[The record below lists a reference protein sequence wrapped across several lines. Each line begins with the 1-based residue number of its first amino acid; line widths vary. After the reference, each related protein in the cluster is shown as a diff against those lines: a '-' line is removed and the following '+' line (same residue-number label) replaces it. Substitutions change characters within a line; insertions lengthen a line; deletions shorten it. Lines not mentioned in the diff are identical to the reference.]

1 MSEPSATEPRNS
13 GRPSLTA
20 LALSPVE
27 QRRLLSSFRLTVK
40 LTGLVVT
47 IVVLLGTM
55 VFLLINSV
63 FDNLTPSIRHDLEWK
78 ARHGAAELCGTADL
92 AVVAYDN
99 AGVAK
104 AAQELVHDPDVV
116 AIHVAGERGTVFDH
130 GHVDFNWSTHHAS
143 TGQVLQHG
151 ALLVASEP
159 VEIEGVNVGRVYVAV
174 STRRLQAGIELR
186 RTILAAGG
194 LGVALALLAALAFVQ
209 LYIGPLLRILAD
221 AFTKLETTTLAALE
235 SARLKSQFLANMSHE
250 IRTPMHGIMGVTKL
264 ALGMP
269 VESKLRHYLEVI
281 DTSARGLLTIINDIL
296 DFSKMEAGKYD
307 IHPRPFDLRDVVEES
322 IELFVEPAREKKLE
336 LALQVAADVPNEL
349 IGDPD
354 RIRQILVN
362 LVSNAVKFTD
372 KGEVEVSVSVA
383 GGQET
388 DKLLLRT
395 SVKDSG
401 CGISPPAQAKLFEAF
416 TQVDGSYARQHGGTG
431 LGLAIVKR
439 LANLMGGET
448 GLHSELGR
456 GSEFWFT
463 VAVEKSHGVP
473 AERRRLDRAQPVE
486 HKRALEQR
494 PVLVVDD
501 NEINRFVAVEQLR
514 EFGFVAETACN
525 GAEAVEAVSRR
536 DYAVVLM
543 DCQMPVM
550 DGYAAAR
557 EIRRREK
564 GKRRVPIIAVTAHAI
579 VGERDNV
586 LASGMDDYVAKPV
599 RPAALER
606 ALLQWAGTADE
617 ISEDEHDEAPVLSC
631 PSSDEFEPDTDLTPR
646 LVELFLLHAP
656 EQLGELAKQVTAGN
670 AQSARAQAHKLKG
683 GLYAVGAA
691 SLADAMEQLRTLLAA
706 ERWDDTK
713 AQLLEI
719 EPRFAG
725 IVLALRTCTQGA
737 RTPAADQGDA
747 VQ

>member
-1 MSEPSATEPRNS
+1 MSPT
-13 GRPSLTA
+13 
-20 LALSPVE
+20 E

-78 ARHGAAELCGTADL
+78 ARHGVAELCGTADI
-92 AVVAYDN
+92 AVVAHDRQ
-99 AGVAK
+99 GVAR

-116 AIHVAGERGTVFDH
+116 AIHVIGEHGSVFDH
-130 GHVDFNWSTHHAS
+130 GHVDFDWSTHHAKS
-143 TGQVLQHG
+143 GEVQQHG
-151 ALLVASEP
+151 ALLVAAEP

-174 STRRLQAGIELR
+174 STRRLQAGMELR

-221 AFTKLETTTLAALE
+221 AFTKLEATTIAALE

-269 VESKLRHYLEVI
+269 VDSKMRHYLEVI

-307 IHPRPFDLRDVVEES
+307 IHPRPFDLRDVIEES
-322 IELFVEPAREKKLE
+322 IEMFTEPAREKHLE
-336 LALQVAADVPNEL
+336 LVHRVSDDVPNEL
-349 IGDPD
+349 VGDPD

-362 LVSNAVKFTD
+362 LVSNAVKFTES
-372 KGEVEVSVSVA
+372 GTVSVSVTVTA
-383 GGQET
+383 QD

-401 CGISPPAQAKLFEAF
+401 CGISHPAQSKLFEAF

-439 LANLMGGET
+439 LANLMGGDVGVE
-448 GLHSELGR
+448 SELRR
-456 GSEFWFT
+456 GSDFWFT
-463 VAVEKSHGVP
+463 MLVEESHLAP
-473 AERRRLDRAQPVE
+473 SERKQFDRLQPRERRRSVD
-486 HKRALEQR
+486 QR

-514 EFGFVAETACN
+514 EFGFIAETASN
-525 GAEAVEAVSRR
+525 GQEAVDMVFRR
-536 DYAVVLM
+536 DYAAVLM

-557 EIRRREK
+557 EIRRREQ

-586 LASGMDDYVAKPV
+586 LTSGMDDYVAKPV

-606 ALLQWAGTADE
+606 ALLQWVGTG
-617 ISEDEHDEAPVLSC
+617 DEADMEDHAVEPLLPT
-631 PSSDEFEPDTDLTPR
+631 PSSSEFESDTDLTPR
-646 LVELFLLHAP
+646 LVELFLQHGP
-656 EQLGELAKQVTAGN
+656 EQLVELTKQLSQGN
-670 AQSARAQAHKLKG
+670 AQAARAQAHKLKG

-691 SLADAMEQLRTLLAA
+691 RLADAMEDLRTLLAV
-706 ERWDDTK
+706 ERWD
-713 AQLLEI
+713 AARAHLAGI
-719 EPRFAG
+719 EPRFAA
-725 IVLALRTCTQGA
+725 IAAALQSAA
-737 RTPAADQGDA
+737 RSSRKPPEDHGDA
-747 VQ
+747 VR

>member
-1 MSEPSATEPRNS
+1 MSEPNATEPRNS
-13 GRPSLTA
+13 GRPSFTA
-20 LALSPVE
+20 LALSPLE

-40 LTGLVVT
+40 LTGLVVA

-63 FDNLTPSIRHDLEWK
+63 FDHLTPSIRHDLEWK

-92 AVVAYDN
+92 AVVAYDR
-99 AGVAK
+99 ASVAK
-104 AAQELVHDPDVV
+104 AAQELVQDPDVV
-116 AIHVAGERGTVFDH
+116 AIHVMGERGSVFDH
-130 GHVDFNWSTHHAS
+130 GHVDFDWSQHHAS
-143 TGQVLQHG
+143 SGQVLQHG

-174 STRRLQAGIELR
+174 STRRLQAGMELR

-269 VESKLRHYLEVI
+269 LDSKLRHYLGVI

-296 DFSKMEAGKYD
+296 DFSKMEAGKYE

-336 LALQVAADVPNEL
+336 LSLNVAPDVPNEL

-362 LVSNAVKFTD
+362 LTSNAVKFTD
-372 KGEVEVSVSVA
+372 RGEVSVSVTVSPHA
-383 GGQET
+383 

-401 CGISPPAQAKLFEAF
+401 CGISPAAQDKLFEAF

-439 LANLMGGET
+439 LANLMGGEV
-448 GLHSELGR
+448 GLQSEFGR

-463 VAVEKSHGVP
+463 IVVEQSHVAP
-473 AERRRLDRAQPVE
+473 PERRRLDSSQLHERRRSV
-486 HKRALEQR
+486 EQR

-514 EFGFVAETACN
+514 EFGYSAETACN

-550 DGYAAAR
+550 DGYAATR

-586 LASGMDDYVAKPV
+586 LASGMDDYIAKPV

-606 ALLQWAGTADE
+606 ALLQWACAADE
-617 ISEDEHDEAPVLSC
+617 ISEDEHDEAAILAC

-670 AQSARAQAHKLKG
+670 AESARAQAHKLKG

-691 SLADAMEQLRTLLAA
+691 RLADSMEQLRTLLAA

-713 AQLLEI
+713 ALLLEL

-725 IVLALRTCTQGA
+725 IVLALRTSTQGA
-737 RTPAADQGDA
+737 RTPAVDHGDA